1 MNSNT
6 SNKVSKD
13 RSNRSNKGSKDSN
26 KKLTGQQQR
35 VLKLLFKFRFVSAGL
50 LASGMGIRRE
60 GVYRVLEQL
69 VGRGLVTKVYKEEW
83 RIDRKPAYYYL
94 NKPGVTVVRKVMD
107 VKELVVRSLYK
118 NDEMT
123 DDFVEHSMKLIQCY
137 VSIIKYLPKGS
148 DIFSKT
154 EINRFTQFPKNR
166 PDLYIR
172 TPDGKEAMVV
182 IVDDKPLYIVRKR
195 LDEIIMHSED
205 EGWRSDSY
213 PYICFVLKDQAAM
226 HSFLYTTKKKRESM
240 GLEED
245 ELPMLAAALGS
256 FDSST
261 PAPWSSPENP
271 REYIKLFA

>member
-6 SNKVSKD
+6 SNKVNKD
-13 RSNRSNKGSKDSN
+13 KSNRNNKGNKESN

-35 VLKLLFKFRFVSAGL
+35 ILKLLFKFRFVSAGL
-50 LASGMGIRRE
+50 LARGMGIRRE
-60 GVYRVLEQL
+60 GVYQVLEQL
-69 VGRGLVTKVYKEEW
+69 VDKGFVTKVYEKEY
-83 RIDRKPAYYYL
+83 RIERKPAYYYL
-94 NKPGVTVVRKVMD
+94 STSGVTAVRNVMD
-107 VKELVVRSLYK
+107 VEESVVHALYRNSK
-118 NDEMT
+118 MT
-123 DDFVEHSMKLIQCY
+123 DDFIRHCMTVVRCY
-137 VSIIKYLPKGS
+137 ASIKPLLPDSS

-154 EINRFTQFPKNR
+154 EINRFTQFPRNR

-172 TPDGKEAMVV
+172 TPDGKEAIVV

-205 EGWRSDSY
+205 EGWGSDGY
-213 PYICFVLKDQAAM
+213 PCICFVLKDQAAM

-256 FDSST
+256 FDT
-261 PAPWSSPENP
+261 PIAAPWSSPENP